1 MPSKEQESSSIL
13 SVRLAEALLQRLD
26 RSLDWW
32 ETTRRVKSSRNAV
45 RLLLDSR
52 VVIGQFLCNSLFLQ
66 AFYEGRDRCCIFRKN
81 RLISSPYVL
90 SMMCRTLESN
100 KSLRHLD
107 IGGAAA
113 GHRYW
118 GVPGVPCAAGLA
130 TCARCSYA
138 AALWCAGEKRAG
150 GPSLRRGS

>member
-81 RLISSPYVL
+81 RLISSPYLL
-90 SMMCRTLESN
+90 SMMCRTLESS
-100 KSLRHLD
+100 KSLLQYHAHHPRDKRLVQPRICHPTGREPSGFLS
-107 IGGAAA
+107 
-113 GHRYW
+113 
-118 GVPGVPCAAGLA
+118 A
-130 TCARCSYA
+130 T
-138 AALWCAGEKRAG
+138 
-150 GPSLRRGS
+150 LRSRSNRSKAC

>member
-100 KSLRHLD
+100 KSHPTIPGSPFSERERVIRRQWQRRQLRT
-107 IGGAAA
+107 
-113 GHRYW
+113 
-118 GVPGVPCAAGLA
+118 V
-130 TCARCSYA
+130 
-138 AALWCAGEKRAG
+138 E
-150 GPSLRRGS
+150 